1 MKKITALLLALAML
15 FSLAACGNTAAN
27 EPAAQPAPEGTS
39 KTDVIKIGV
48 MQFGEFTALQNAFE
62 GFKAGLEELGFTD
75 GENIKINYLS
85 AAADTAN
92 CPTIADTLINDGS
105 DLIFAIATPSVSCV
119 KEKTTDIPV
128 LFTAVTDP
136 VASGIV
142 DNADKPGKNISGT
155 SDMNPVAEQ
164 IDLLVK
170 IIPDAKRVAVFY
182 CSSESN
188 SAAQYELAKAAL
200 EAKGI
205 ECVQKTVSAIDE
217 AKSAIES
224 LQGVVDAVYIPTDN
238 TLADGMALV
247 SQTANDCKLPVI
259 GGEPGQ
265 VEGGA
270 LATFGINYF
279 ELGKQTAKMAAEI
292 LNADDPL
299 AAISEMPIGF
309 QTEECE
315 TAINKNTLESL
326 GITLPAE
333 IEAIATYY

>member
-1 MKKITALLLALAML
+1 MKKLLALLLTLAMV
-15 FSLAACGNTAAN
+15 FTFAACGQTAN
-27 EPAAQPAPEGTS
+27 EPAAPAASEPAAE
-39 KTDVIKIGV
+39 VIKIGV

-62 GFKAGLEELGFTD
+62 GFKAGLEELGFVD
-75 GENIKINYLS
+75 GQNIKINYLS

-105 DLIFAIATPSVSCV
+105 DLIFAIATPSVSCI

-142 DNADKPGKNISGT
+142 DNADKPGINISGT

-164 IDLLVK
+164 IDLLAK
-170 IIPDAKRVAVFY
+170 IVPSAKKVAVFY

-224 LQGVVDAVYIPTDN
+224 LQGVVDAIYIPTDN

-247 SQTANDCKLPVI
+247 SQAANDCKLPVI
-259 GGEPGQ
+259 AGEPGQ
-265 VEGGA
+265 VQGGA

-279 ELGKQTAKMAAEI
+279 ELGKQTAKMAADV
-292 LNADDPL
+292 LNAADPL
-299 AAISEMPIGF
+299 AAVAEMPIGF
-309 QTEECE
+309 QTEGCE
-315 TAINKNTLESL
+315 TAVNKATLETL
-326 GITLPAE
+326 GITLPADVE
-333 IEAIATYY
+333 SVATFY